1 MRTNKQKLLL
11 AAKILLA
18 VLLLVVGG
26 FIFFRDSLLNQA
38 LDKVS
43 TKMTQQY
50 NSNFTVKK
58 ASFDGLNGI
67 DLYDVVLA
75 PKNADT
81 LLNIKKLKTSISFWN
96 LFIGNIQLQSLELQE
111 GYIQLVKKGKVKN
124 FDAFLKKD
132 EELNLENSDS
142 KTDYAAT
149 AYRMIS
155 RLLNLIPTDMSIEK
169 LAFKIDDNGKKAN
182 IKTTASGLQYEVLKE
197 GNATKPKATD
207 IVAVQ
212 YEGKL
217 LDGKVF
223 DSTAQ
228 HGGQPAVFPL
238 NQVIPGW
245 TEGLQLMGEGAKYR
259 FYIPSNLAYGEQG
272 APQGGIEPNSVLIF
286 DVELVKVNPPA
297 EGNAVQPSAQDIQ
310 AQLQQQIEAAQQQQA
325 SQPAQ

>member
-11 AAKILLA
+11 AAKILFA

-155 RLLNLIPTDMSIEK
+155 RLLNLVPTDMSIEK
-169 LAFKIDDNGKKAN
+169 LAFKIDDNGKKA
-182 IKTTASGLQYEVLKE
+182 II
-197 GNATKPKATD
+197 D
-207 IVAVQ
+207 I
-212 YEGKL
+212 
-217 LDGKVF
+217 
-223 DSTAQ
+223 
-228 HGGQPAVFPL
+228 
-238 NQVIPGW
+238 
-245 TEGLQLMGEGAKYR
+245 
-259 FYIPSNLAYGEQG
+259 
-272 APQGGIEPNSVLIF
+272 
-286 DVELVKVNPPA
+286 
-297 EGNAVQPSAQDIQ
+297 
-310 AQLQQQIEAAQQQQA
+310 
-325 SQPAQ
+325 